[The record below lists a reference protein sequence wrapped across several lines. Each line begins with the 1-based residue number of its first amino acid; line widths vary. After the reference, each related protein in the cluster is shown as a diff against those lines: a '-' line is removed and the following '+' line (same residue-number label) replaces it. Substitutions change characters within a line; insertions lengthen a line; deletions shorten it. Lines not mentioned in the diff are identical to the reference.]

1 MASYTPHAMFSLAG
15 RVAIVTGGGTGI
27 GWMVTK
33 GLAAAGAKVYITG
46 RRLEVLEKA
55 AKEWNDERNQLSGA
69 GELIPLQLDVTDKQS
84 ILEAKVKFEKAEGK
98 LHILINNAGQVGP
111 CSPFMND
118 PSAPE
123 RKDAESIGLG
133 LFNNEGF
140 DSWGK
145 LYEINTFSIF
155 FMTTAF
161 LGLLAKGSGDR
172 EGWWSSVINIT
183 SISGII
189 KLAQD
194 HFCYNSSKAA
204 ASHLTKMLATELLVK
219 GVPVRVNA
227 VAPGVYESEMTFD
240 KIRPEEV
247 DKIGKGLVSLPT
259 KRAGTGEE
267 MAGTILYLVS
277 KAGGYTHA
285 NEIIIDGGYCAV
297 NPSVI

>member
-1 MASYTPHAMFSLAG
+1 MASFTPHAMFSLAG

-27 GWMVTK
+27 GWMITR
-33 GLAAAGAKVYITG
+33 GLAAAGAKVYITS

-69 GELIPLQLDVTDKQS
+69 GELVPLQLDVTDKQS
-84 ILEAKVKFEKAEGK
+84 ILDAKAKFEKAEGK

-111 CSPFMND
+111 CSPFMGD
-118 PSAPE
+118 PSSPE
-123 RKDAESIGLG
+123 RKDAESLGLG

-145 LYEINTFSIF
+145 LYEINTFSVF

-161 LGLLAKGSGDR
+161 LGLLAKGSEDR

-183 SISGII
+183 SISGVI

-204 ASHLTKMLATELLVK
+204 ASHLTKMLATELLIK
-219 GVPVRVNA
+219 GIPVRVNA

-240 KIRPEEV
+240 KIAAEKV
-247 DKIGKGLVSLPT
+247 DAVGKGLVSLPT

-277 KAGGYTHA
+277 KAGGYTHGH
-285 NEIIIDGGYCAV
+285 EIIIDGGYCAV
-297 NPSVI
+297 NPSVV